1 MTAGVET
8 EHGGLYCSSFLALLA
23 GAVTATAGAEMVEQI
38 LQRSKAMRHVLISM
52 QRCPHKESKAE
63 SRIFL
68 HSFVTD
74 LRE

>member
-1 MTAGVET
+1 MDVMDTIQTILAIC
-8 EHGGLYCSSFLALLA
+8 GGISVIG
-23 GAVTATAGAEMVEQI
+23 GAAAVLSGAEMVEQI

-68 HSFVTD
+68 HSFVMD
-74 LRE
+74 SLV